1 MRAVLVL
8 CLAGVLAAADPI
20 STAPVN
26 TNVANPANPPIFA
39 ESQPFSA
46 QITVQNPYD
55 KAVRVAEM
63 DSTCTCSV
71 LELGSHFL
79 LPHATTTLTV
89 SVDNTNRSDR
99 ERLGISL
106 YLTDPALDPIEV
118 VALWEVRAH
127 VAVDSHLHH
136 TDLTTR
142 PPRAFRDVYRYPSK
156 SRPDELHRLNRQIRL
171 LSPAGEVPEGGLR
184 VERIEAPGPLWAVT
198 ATPQADGSVVLS
210 AVGRADAEAPEG
222 ISDETVIIHT
232 NHPKKPR
239 IELVFTQYIGRDSGQ
254 VVFDPDAKRD

>member
-8 CLAGVLAAADPI
+8 CLAGVLAAADLI
-20 STAPVN
+20 STPIN
-26 TNVANPANPPIFA
+26 TNVANPADPPVFA

-46 QITVQNPYD
+46 RITVQNPYD
-55 KAVRVAEM
+55 KAIRVGEI

-71 LELGSHFL
+71 LELESSFL
-79 LPHATTTLTV
+79 LPRATTTLTV

-99 ERLGISL
+99 ERLGLTL
-106 YLTDPALDPIEV
+106 YLTDPDLDPIEV

-156 SRPDELHRLNRQIRL
+156 SRPDELHRLNRKIRL
-171 LSPAGEVPEGGLR
+171 LSPAGEVPEGGLQ

-198 ATPQADGSVVLS
+198 ATPQADGSVVLD
-210 AVGRADAEAPEG
+210 AVGRGDATLPDG
-222 ISDETVIIHT
+222 ISDETVVIHT

-239 IELVFTQYIGRDSGQ
+239 IELVFTQYIGRDAGQ
-254 VVFDPDAKRD
+254 VVFDPDAKRE